1 MGMLSNPRQK
11 STAPVGVEFHKFS
24 QYSQAKPVHLRR
36 VGSAHHGEAR
46 KANMSRVQSISTA
59 GDRAW
64 KAATSKKRWCLGIN
78 FSFLRRRYLIL
89 GNAADNGEEKQV
101 DSSKLTDLS
110 KS

>member
-36 VGSAHHGEAR
+36 VGSARHDEAR

-64 KAATSKKRWCLGIN
+64 RAATSKKRWFLIIN
-78 FSFLRRRYLIL
+78 FSFSCRRYLIL
-89 GNAADNGEEKQV
+89 GDAAVNDEENTRV
-101 DSSKLTDLS
+101 PLN
-110 KS
+110 